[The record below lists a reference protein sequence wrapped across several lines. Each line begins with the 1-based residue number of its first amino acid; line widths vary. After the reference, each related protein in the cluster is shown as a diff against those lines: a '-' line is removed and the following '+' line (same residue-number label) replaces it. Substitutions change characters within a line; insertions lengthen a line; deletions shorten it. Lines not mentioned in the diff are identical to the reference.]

1 MKSSILQTNTNIV
14 TSALTF
20 LPREL
25 MLLVMDLMNLGS
37 VFSLSRVCKSLLIV
51 GHKMYKTFP
60 DIHNILID
68 TIRNNHSDL
77 FKWLTPDTNLTLPR
91 AVREYHE
98 QAAHS
103 GSLEILKYL
112 QTQTQFRGGNECFW
126 SAWSCYYAA
135 QNDHLEIL
143 KYLHENGC
151 RWDTCVC
158 AYAVENGHFEILK
171 YLHENGCP
179 WSNHICCYAAENG
192 HLEILRYLHENGCP
206 LNSNTCYYAIT
217 SGHLEILKYL
227 HENGCHPDERCCVYA
242 AENGH
247 LEILNYLYENG
258 YH

>member
-143 KYLHENGC
+143 KYLHENGYPWNIDACYHAAMKGHLDILKYLHENGC

-179 WSNHICCYAAENG
+179 CDENISNYAVCNDQY
-192 HLEILRYLHENGCP
+192 EILDYLRKN
-206 LNSNTCYYAIT
+206 
-217 SGHLEILKYL
+217 
-227 HENGCHPDERCCVYA
+227 RFW
-242 AENGH
+242 
-247 LEILNYLYENG
+247 
-258 YH
+258 